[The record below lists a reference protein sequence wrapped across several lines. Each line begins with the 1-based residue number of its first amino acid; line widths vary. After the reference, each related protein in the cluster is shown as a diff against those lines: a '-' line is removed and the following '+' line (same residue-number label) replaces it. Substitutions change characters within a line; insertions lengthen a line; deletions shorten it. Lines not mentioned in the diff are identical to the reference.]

1 MATPRLC
8 ATKSARESFTNHE
21 MTKAAALPT
30 IGIQDVADEQMR
42 LMEGAQGQ
50 SGAASPAL
58 APLPLPSPAR
68 PAHTSP
74 TAEATA
80 LDMQKM
86 CRASDIST
94 QLMHLASA
102 DSFKVARSKDP
113 RRSARAPAAPTMP
126 RARRS

>member
-8 ATKSARESFTNHE
+8 ATKSACESFTNHE

-42 LMEGAQGQ
+42 LMEGAQGHC
-50 SGAASPAL
+50 GAASPAL

-80 LDMQKM
+80 LDMQK
-86 CRASDIST
+86 
-94 QLMHLASA
+94 
-102 DSFKVARSKDP
+102 
-113 RRSARAPAAPTMP
+113 
-126 RARRS
+126 